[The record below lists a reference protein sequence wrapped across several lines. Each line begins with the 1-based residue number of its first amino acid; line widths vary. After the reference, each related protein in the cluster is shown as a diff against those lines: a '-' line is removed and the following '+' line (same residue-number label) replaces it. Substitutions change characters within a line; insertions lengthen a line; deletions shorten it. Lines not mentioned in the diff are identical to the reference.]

1 MKLPS
6 YVKDAVGFT
15 LIELLVAMSVFS
27 FMLLIVSTGFINIV
41 KINQA
46 TNASR
51 LTQQSARLILETIER
66 QLRVSSQVVV
76 AVDAT
81 DPNYGRLCLYNNSEY
96 IEYFVDTAG
105 NLRQGT
111 VSNLAACD
119 TAPSPSLVSS
129 ASKLN
134 TNNVASGATDGV
146 KVRRFLVS
154 TSAIPGSNGG
164 LVTIELS
171 MTGQGVN
178 DSELNAT
185 KTGCKP
191 GPGSQFCSVT
201 TLVTSAQLRGGTEQ

>member
-1 MKLPS
+1 MKLPR
-6 YVKDAVGFT
+6 YLKDMVGFT

-41 KINQA
+41 KINQS

-51 LTQQSARLILETIER
+51 LTQQSARLIIETIER
-66 QLRVSSQVVV
+66 QLRVSSQVAV
-76 AVDAT
+76 ASVDSS
-81 DPNYGRLCLYNNSEY
+81 YGRLCLYNNSEY
-96 IEYFVDTAG
+96 LEYFVDSEG

-111 VSNLAACD
+111 VPNLAACD
-119 TAPSPSLVSS
+119 TIPTALLLSS

-154 TSAIPGSNGG
+154 SSAASGSNGG
-164 LVTIELS
+164 LVTIVLS

-185 KTGCKP
+185 KTGCNP

-201 TLVTSAQLRGGTEQ
+201 TLTTSAQLRGGIEQ